1 MIKDTLKEID
11 AIDAEIEALHSA
23 VSPSLGEDL
32 LPDDAFNPT
41 ADEVSGNEARITEL
55 TNRRAALVEGCADLT
70 AEDRVFLAR
79 HPKRP
84 RIDEYIDALFTDFF
98 EQRGDRQCR
107 EDEAILG
114 GIARYKG
121 IPVTVIGHRKGS
133 TLEENM
139 RFNFGMPGPEGY
151 RKALRLMKQAEK
163 FGRPI
168 ITFIDTPGAYPGK
181 EAEERGQGEAIAR
194 NLAEMSAL
202 TVPVI
207 SVVTGEGSSGG
218 ALGLGV
224 ANHILM
230 LENAVYSV
238 LSPEGF
244 ASILWKD
251 SSRSGEACE
260 MMKLTA
266 QDLYEGGIVEEI
278 IPEPLGGAQADHQK
292 LFACLDT
299 ALEKHLVQLCRMSPR
314 ALAEQ
319 RYKKFRQ
326 IGR

>member
-1 MIKDTLKEID
+1 M
-11 AIDAEIEALHSA
+11 
-23 VSPSLGEDL
+23 
-32 LPDDAFNPT
+32 
-41 ADEVSGNEARITEL
+41 
-55 TNRRAALVEGCADLT
+55 
-70 AEDRVFLAR
+70 
-79 HPKRP
+79 
-84 RIDEYIDALFTDFF
+84 
-98 EQRGDRQCR
+98 
-107 EDEAILG
+107 
-114 GIARYKG
+114 
-121 IPVTVIGHRKGS
+121 TVIGHRKGA

-139 RFNFGMPGPEGY
+139 ACNFGMPGPEGY

-194 NLAEMSAL
+194 NLMEMSGL
-202 TVPVI
+202 TVPI
-207 SVVTGEGSSGG
+207 IAVVTGEGSSGG
-218 ALGLGV
+218 ALALGV

-260 MMKLTA
+260 LMKLTA
-266 QDLYEGGIVEEI
+266 QDLYRYGIVEEI
-278 IPEPLGGAQADHQK
+278 IPEPVGGAQRSHAA
-292 LFACLDT
+292 LYAALDT
-299 ALEKHLVQLCRMSPR
+299 ALKKHLRTLCKMGGK

-319 RYKKFRQ
+319 RYKKYRQ
-326 IGR
+326 IGETRKA